1 MKPTLP
7 DDDLPLPE
15 PWLSHVQAPYRGRA
29 VPPAPDLSSDGLLH
43 QRAALQEQISALEG
57 ELAESFALLNEVG
70 DYLGLQR
77 QQLDALTLSFSA
89 LAGGVSGDGSGLKL
103 MRWAQS
109 GALTPDLTNS
119 VQSTAGG
126 K

>member
-1 MKPTLP
+1 VAPT
-7 DDDLPLPE
+7 
-15 PWLSHVQAPYRGRA
+15 
-29 VPPAPDLSSDGLLH
+29 PDLSSDGLLH
-43 QRAALQEQISALEG
+43 QRETVQQQIRALEG

-89 LAGGVSGDGSGLKL
+89 LAGGVSGDGSGLNL

-109 GALTPDLTNS
+109 AALTPDLVKSATP
-119 VQSTAGG
+119 TTGG